1 MADVTPASILAKTA
15 TGAGWIIGWRMFT
28 RILGLANTFLL
39 VRLLLPEDFGLVAL
53 AMSLS
58 QAIDALS
65 SLGVEEAVIREK
77 APSSHVYDSAF
88 TINVIRG
95 LTTSAILAAC
105 AWPVGLFF
113 HDARLFPVML
123 ALAAG
128 SLVGSFENIGIVDF
142 RRGIAFEKEFLLM
155 SVPRLTSIVV
165 SVGLACIFRSYWALV
180 AAILTS
186 NVVRV
191 AMGYKLHPYRPRF
204 SMQAWRQIA
213 GFSFW
218 SWLLSL
224 TSLTRD
230 RSDSFVIGRLLDI
243 TQVGIFSVGVEIASL
258 AATELV
264 SPLARACF
272 SGFASARNAGLEA
285 DTGRIFLRVIGSAVL
300 LALPASVGVSLIA
313 GPIVKLALG
322 SRWIGATIVIQVL
335 GVALSVMILGLISA
349 SLLNA
354 YAALRGTFRVQL
366 ISVAVRVPLMIVLVP
381 RLGLLGAAAGMA
393 VATSVEHLSYL
404 VMTLRRL
411 HLTVIDVLASTWRC
425 VLSAG
430 AMAAVMAVF
439 GLGWNR
445 VPDDRA
451 ALLTDLLAAVSLGA
465 VVYGG
470 TVAVLWVA
478 SGRPPG
484 AESSILDVLRRSCS
498 QAAIAIQRQ
507 RRTYFGYAV
516 HRPISPRTK
525 TSAANLGYERDQAAL
540 VGPAGEEVSFE
551 E

>member
-1 MADVTPASILAKTA
+1 MAEVTRTSILAKTA
-15 TGAGWIIGWRMFT
+15 TGAGWIIGWRMLT
-28 RILGLANTFLL
+28 RILGLANTLLL
-39 VRLLLPEDFGLVAL
+39 VRLLLPDDFGLVAL
-53 AMSLS
+53 AMSLF

-77 APSSHVYDSAF
+77 APSSDLYDSAF

-95 LTTSAILAAC
+95 LATSAILAVA

-128 SLVGSFENIGIVDF
+128 SLVGSCENIGIVDF

-165 SVGLACIFRSYWALV
+165 SVGLACIFCSYWALI

-186 NVVRV
+186 NIVRV
-191 AMGYKLHPYRPRF
+191 AMGYKLHPYRPRL
-204 SMQAWRQIA
+204 SLRAWRQIA

-230 RSDSFVIGRLLDI
+230 RSDSFIIGRLLDI

-272 SGFASARNAGLEA
+272 SGFASARNAGLKD

-300 LALPASVGVSLIA
+300 LALPASMGVSLVA
-313 GPIVKLALG
+313 DPIVKLALG
-322 SRWIGATIVIQVL
+322 SRWIGATIVIQLL

-354 YAALRGTFRVQL
+354 YAVLRGMFRVQL
-366 ISVAVRVPLMIVLVP
+366 VSVAVRIPLMLVLVP
-381 RLGLLGAAAGMA
+381 RMGLLGAAIGMA
-393 VATSVEHLSYL
+393 LATSVEHLSYL
-404 VMTLRRL
+404 VMALRRL
-411 HLTVIDVLASTWRC
+411 HLTATDVLASTWRSL
-425 VLSAG
+425 LSAG
-430 AMAAVMAVF
+430 AMAAVMAALGF
-439 GLGWNR
+439 GWSR

-451 ALLTDLLAAVSLGA
+451 AVLTNLLTAVPLGA

-470 TVAVLWVA
+470 MVA
-478 SGRPPG
+478 SLWLATGRPAG
-484 AESSILDVLRRSCS
+484 AESSVVDMLWRSCSWPVIVIRRGFGHMPVLRRTSRFRRLRNKYS
-498 QAAIAIQRQ
+498 Q
-507 RRTYFGYAV
+507 
-516 HRPISPRTK
+516 SPLRNRA
-525 TSAANLGYERDQAAL
+525 SGAG
-540 VGPAGEEVSFE
+540 GPSWGEG
-551 E
+551 